1 MKSGDDF
8 ATTFRRDAP
17 AGISV
22 RSSTGIKRSCRRGR
36 TGIGWNIPVKD
47 AALSLWDVL
56 GVLHTFVFAMA
67 KVVPLE
73 LAV

>member
-8 ATTFRRDAP
+8 ATTLCRDAP

-22 RSSTGIKRSCRRGR
+22 RSPMGIKRRCHCGR

-47 AALSLWDVL
+47 AALGLWDVL
-56 GVLHTFVFAMA
+56 GVLQAFVFVMA